1 MTDAVQYEI
10 DEDRQVAT
18 VTLNR
23 PDVQNALTQDVSEGL
38 IAAIDAVGDDARCV
52 VIDGAGENFCAG
64 GDIEMMLEGLTGDVS
79 PGEKE
84 RLITRYTHRSIL
96 EVARCPVPTIANV
109 DGAAFGAGGALTL
122 ACDLVLAS
130 EDAQI
135 SFAFEQVGLA
145 VDSGVSVLLPRVVG
159 THVAKEL
166 VYTGEVVG
174 AERAERLGLV
184 NHVYSPA
191 EFDEA
196 VEEFATEIAA
206 GPTVALRTSKG
217 LLDRHV
223 GESIESAM
231 ENEAAAQVGVLETA
245 DHREGAEAFMES
257 RDPEFSGK

>member
-1 MTDAVQYEI
+1 MTDAVRYEF
-10 DEDRQVAT
+10 DEERQVAT

-23 PDVQNALTQDVSEGL
+23 PDVRNALTRDVSEGL
-38 IAAIDAVGDDARCV
+38 IAAIDDAADEARCV
-52 VIDGAGENFCAG
+52 MIDGAGENFCAG

-84 RLITRYTHRSIL
+84 RIITRSTHRSIL
-96 EVARCPVPTIANV
+96 EVARCPVPTIAKV
-109 DGAAFGAGGALTL
+109 DGAAFGAGGSLTL

-130 EDAQI
+130 EDARL

-145 VDSGVSVLLPRVVG
+145 IDSGASVLLPRVVG
-159 THVAKEL
+159 MHVAKEL

-174 AERAERLGLV
+174 PDRAERLGLV
-184 NHVYSPA
+184 NHVYPTD

-196 VEEFATEIAA
+196 VAGFATDIAE

-231 ENEAAAQVGVLETA
+231 ENEAAAQLGVLETA
-245 DHREGAEAFMES
+245 DHREGAEAFMEE
-257 RDPEFSGK
+257 RDPEFSGE